1 MIMGQL
7 LPQHPLTF
15 VILCFV
21 RVRHKHGI
29 AFWTFVSME
38 DLKMTLPVGPE
49 ALCEIASLVTTKF
62 FVRPPRGLNVGRD
75 ATRQCGNAWYPAW
88 FQKSCTEVYPWMIE
102 HLRCSYDLYIHLVLT
117 ASVSFAHTSGAKTLG
132 HSCDYD

>member
-62 FVRPPRGLNVGRD
+62 FVRPPRGLNVGERCYK
-75 ATRQCGNAWYPAW
+75 AMWQCMV
-88 FQKSCTEVYPWMIE
+88 S
-102 HLRCSYDLYIHLVLT
+102 SLVSEKL
-117 ASVSFAHTSGAKTLG
+117 HGG
-132 HSCDYD
+132 IPMDD